1 MDNILASLLALTSC
15 NIEVSHSLSAEVN
28 LKSYAAISRLPKPS
42 LILTDNCER
51 TVQAGSI
58 FIRSRRVFSFEGS
71 QIVTIN
77 FVPLHD
83 RILVRRVEEQET
95 TKAGLIIPDTA
106 KDKPQEGEV
115 LAIGKGKVKEDGKVI
130 PLDVK
135 KGDRILFG
143 KYAGTEVVLD
153 GDEHLIMR
161 EDEVLGVLAKTGSK
175 TKAA

>member
-1 MDNILASLLALTSC
+1 MA
-15 NIEVSHSLSAEVN
+15 
-28 LKSYAAISRLPKPS
+28 
-42 LILTDNCER
+42 
-51 TVQAGSI
+51 
-58 FIRSRRVFSFEGS
+58 
-71 QIVTIN
+71 IN

-143 KYAGTEVVLD
+143 KYAGTEIVLD
-153 GDEHLIMR
+153 GDEYLIMR
-161 EDEVLGVLAKTGSK
+161 EDEVLGVLAKAGAK